1 VRLYTITGADWSK
14 RYPLIAEA
22 AASNR
27 LHEIQI
33 QGGVTYP
40 CHRQQAASGGST
52 ITCRKSTL
60 GA

>member
-40 CHRQQAASGGST
+40 CHRQ
-52 ITCRKSTL
+52 
-60 GA
+60 